1 MGNSMATNKTRTLAK
16 KEHQQLRRG
25 EQKKSGDARNRARR
39 TKRILQWSWLLV
51 PVSGAALGLIWLASP
66 GDELGQAFADQGRE
80 HIAIGASHLS
90 YNSNPPTSGPHY
102 VQPAPWGIYQHE
114 LPDEA
119 LVHNLEHGGI
129 WISYNNID
137 PVTKQEIETLAKQ
150 HADKMIV
157 TPRARDDAKIVL
169 ASWRRLLKLDGFDE
183 NAVIAFIK
191 ANKNRSPEPDAM

>member
-1 MGNSMATNKTRTLAK
+1 MATNNTRTLSK
-16 KEHQQLRRG
+16 KERQQLRRE
-25 EQKKSGDARNRARR
+25 EQKESEDARNRARK
-39 TKRILQWSWLLV
+39 TKRILQWSWVLV
-51 PVSGAALGLIWLASP
+51 PVSLAALGLIWLASP

-80 HIAIGASHLS
+80 HIAIGASHLP

-102 VQPAPWGIYQHE
+102 FQPAPWGIYQHE

-129 WISYNNID
+129 WVSYNNID
-137 PVTKQEIETLAKQ
+137 QATKQAIEALARQ

-157 TPRARDDAKIVL
+157 TPRARNDAKIVL
-169 ASWRRLLKLDGFDE
+169 ASWRRLLTLDRFAEDTF
-183 NAVIAFIK
+183 VAFIK